1 MRKCSKGSIGLTN
14 SSPWR
19 QNRNV
24 VCHLGSPFCQTPQLM
39 LGPEH
44 LVRNVLIEKHT
55 LTPKVG
61 QRERSIFSPL
71 SLIGPQSLQ
80 NKGSKLLDKYWM
92 ALPKGTMT
100 SQLKNP
106 AVKKIYIYLQQH
118 INTVSL
124 ISMYKFELSRFLK
137 MWQELMNCSSKAVK
151 SSFIL
156 IPKHLHCSVWKIHS
170 NKITMRWYFDVRST
184 KPVSI

>member
-1 MRKCSKGSIGLTN
+1 MSLGQYLEYIARFVLIMPCVMRKRSKGSIGLTN

-61 QRERSIFSPL
+61 QREVYI
-71 SLIGPQSLQ
+71 QS
-80 NKGSKLLDKYWM
+80 S
-92 ALPKGTMT
+92 
-100 SQLKNP
+100 
-106 AVKKIYIYLQQH
+106 
-118 INTVSL
+118 VSH
-124 ISMYKFELSRFLK
+124 
-137 MWQELMNCSSKAVK
+137 W
-151 SSFIL
+151 
-156 IPKHLHCSVWKIHS
+156 SVIIAK
-170 NKITMRWYFDVRST
+170 
-184 KPVSI
+184 